1 MHKAHLHKCCEQ
13 EAIPPGRPSEALLT
27 NGLIGAPVAQRVAD
41 ARGSSLVGILV
52 ENAVESTVAAAE
64 QRSRG
69 AGRQEEPEMV
79 KTELKFTAGAVSEGT
94 QCPGPLQQ
102 LVPLIQTS
110 PHRRQPVDGDRV

>member
-1 MHKAHLHKCCEQ
+1 MCCEQ
-13 EAIPPGRPSEALLT
+13 EAIPPPGRPSEVLLT
-27 NGLIGAPVAQRVAD
+27 NGLIGAPVARRVAD

-79 KTELKFTAGAVSEGT
+79 NTELKFTGLDWPLSLFQSEN
-94 QCPGPLQQ
+94 
-102 LVPLIQTS
+102 S
-110 PHRRQPVDGDRV
+110 SNRRTERTFVNFYRLEV